1 MAAQR
6 RLSLARLITGPM
18 LFIMAVGLII
28 QSASAIAAFA
38 LNADVRDLAESIEKG
53 FQPDADYL
61 SRFVSRNDFHRPASD
76 CGNAITRS
84 RLTVSLAAL
93 ERTMKGNNIA
103 LRDAANKNALDV
115 AKHRLTCNPLDGN
128 AWLGF
133 AMVKTQV
140 SGPIPAAVDALR
152 LSYWSAPNESWVMVA
167 RLPFATRLYLAGVAG
182 FESEYME
189 DLRRFATFESTYQ
202 VAATYVAIAPRIQA
216 LLHPLIAAQT
226 EPRKKAIVAEID
238 RLGLIFDAQ

>member
-1 MAAQR
+1 
-6 RLSLARLITGPM
+6 M

-103 LRDAANKNALDV
+103 LARRCQQERARCRKTSADV
-115 AKHRLTCNPLDGN
+115 QSTRRQRLARVCDGQNPSERTDPRRGRCVATFLLVGAQRELGDGR
-128 AWLGF
+128 A
-133 AMVKTQV
+133 
-140 SGPIPAAVDALR
+140 PCHLR
-152 LSYWSAPNESWVMVA
+152 P
-167 RLPFATRLYLAGVAG
+167 RLYLAGVAG